1 MFDFKSG
8 NPSDLWNQRYREYS
22 RQRQYQTNDILLENR
37 IIFFGCA
44 GGSFFSPEINDNTAN
59 IVIQQMLYLHYENK
73 SHEIHLYINSP
84 GRSVSSTLAIYDTM
98 AILAYPSAT
107 YFVGT

>member
-44 GGSFFSPEINDNTAN
+44 GGSFYFPEINDITAN
-59 IVIQQMLYLHYENK
+59 IVIQQKLYLQYENK
-73 SHEIHLYINSP
+73 SQEIHFYINSP
-84 GRSVSSTLAIYDTM
+84 GRSVASTLALYNTIHIPQWPDAASSM
-98 AILAYPSAT
+98 CM
-107 YFVGT
+107 